1 MIGRNC
7 IVRLSRYKNALY
19 QFKKLGVVKIFSD
32 NIAEAVNVT
41 ASQVRKDFS
50 IFGIAGN
57 KRGGYQVDMLIEK
70 LKEILGKNEIKKAV
84 MVGVGNI
91 GRALINYTGF
101 EKEGIKI
108 LAAFDID
115 PSKFSEQGKIPIL
128 GIDSLKKFID
138 EHKITIGIIAVP
150 AVAAQQ
156 VLDLMESAGV
166 KGVLNFAPIHL
177 RVTNTMVVNNINL
190 ELELENLI
198 YYINASSKAKE

>member
-50 IFGIAGN
+50 IFGIGGN

-84 MVGVGNI
+84 IVGAGNI

-108 LAAFDID
+108 IAAFDID
-115 PSKFSEQGKIPIL
+115 PSKFNGEGKIPIL
-128 GIDSLKKFID
+128 GIDSLKAFVD

-150 AVAAQQ
+150 AVAAQH
-156 VLDLMESAGV
+156 VLDLMEVAGV
-166 KGVLNFAPIHL
+166 KGVLNFAPIPL
-177 RVTNTMVVNNINL
+177 RVSNTMVVNNINL

-198 YYINASSKAKE
+198 YYINASTKAKE

>member
-19 QFKKLGVVKIFSD
+19 RFKKLGVIKIFSD

-41 ASQVRKDFS
+41 SSQVRKDFS
-50 IFGIAGN
+50 IFGISGN

-84 MVGVGNI
+84 IVGVGNI
-91 GRALINYTGF
+91 GRALINYTEF

-108 LAAFDID
+108 IAAFDND
-115 PSKFSEQGKIPIL
+115 SHKYDEHGLIPIM
-128 GIDSLKKFID
+128 GMDNLKSFID
-138 EHKITIGIIAVP
+138 KHVISIGIIAVP
-150 AVAAQQ
+150 ATEAQQ
-156 VLDLMESAGV
+156 VLDLMEGAGI
-166 KGVLNFAPIHL
+166 KGVLNFAPISL
-177 RVTNTMVVNNINL
+177 RTNNNIVVNSVNL

-198 YYINASSKAKE
+198 YYINASEKAKK

>member
-32 NIAEAVNVT
+32 NLAEAVNVT

-50 IFGIAGN
+50 IFGISGN
-57 KRGGYQVDMLIEK
+57 KRGGYQVDMLIEH
-70 LKEILGKNEIKKAV
+70 LKEILGKNEVRKAV
-84 MVGVGNI
+84 IVGAGNI

-101 EKEGIKI
+101 EKEGISI

-115 PSKFSEQGKIPIL
+115 PHKFDENAHIPIL
-128 GIDSLKKFID
+128 GIDKLREFID
-138 EHKITIGIIAVP
+138 RNKVSIGIIAVP

-156 VLDLMESAGV
+156 VLDLMEDVGV
-166 KGVLNFAPIHL
+166 KGVLNFAPISL
-177 RVTNTMVVNNINL
+177 RVTNNIVVNNINL

-198 YYINASSKAKE
+198 YYINASARTKT

>member
-108 LAAFDID
+108 MAAFDID
-115 PSKFSEQGKIPIL
+115 PSKYSEQGKIPIL